1 MAKGWESKS
10 VESQVQD
17 SQEKMRDRRGV
28 QLTPAQVDNRRRR
41 EVLVL
46 SRTRVQKDLQT
57 SENERYRDHLTR
69 ALADIEA
76 QISALDE
83 IAGADS

>member
-17 SQEKMRDRRGV
+17 SQTKHRGKHGAP
-28 QLTPAQVDNRRRR
+28 LTLAQVESRRRR
-41 EVLVL
+41 EVLLL
-46 SRTRVQKDLQT
+46 SRARVQEGLQ
-57 SENERYRDHLTR
+57 SSQDKRYQDQRRR

-76 QISALDE
+76 QLSALEE
-83 IAGADS
+83 IL

>member
-10 VESQVQD
+10 VESQVED
-17 SQEKMRDRRGV
+17 SAREKRDKRGV
-28 QLTPAQVDNRRRR
+28 QLTPAQVDTPPPR

-46 SRTRVQKDLQT
+46 SRTRVQKDLQA
-57 SENERYRDHLTR
+57 SQNQRYRDHLTR

-83 IAGADS
+83 TSGGNS

>member
-17 SQEKMRDRRGV
+17 AQEKMRDKRGV
-28 QLTPAQVDNRRRR
+28 QLTPAQVDSRRRR

-57 SENERYRDHLTR
+57 SENARYRDHLTR

-83 IAGADS
+83 IAGSNS